1 MEEALLESKL
11 DSDATHAMFKI
22 VTRIVH
28 NAGRQKYGCTLVINL
43 NEQPIYISGQHFRE
57 PLDLTDEKMLCMA
70 KDLAK
75 VDGALHIGADL
86 HLYGFACLLDGRT
99 VAGEDRARGARFNS
113 ALRFTSENPNL
124 IVIVV
129 SVDKPVSVI
138 QEGVELNA
146 QCALKPVAWLM
157 KTPPTM
163 KTWLETAGF

>member
-1 MEEALLESKL
+1 MSE
-11 DSDATHAMFKI
+11 DSYPNM
-22 VTRIVH
+22 
-28 NAGRQKYGCTLVINL
+28 C
-43 NEQPIYISGQHFRE
+43 IYISGQHFRE
-57 PLDLTDEKMLCMA
+57 PLDLKDEKMLCMA

-86 HLYGFACLLDGRT
+86 HLYGFACLLDGRA
-99 VAGEDRARGARFNS
+99 VASEDRARGARFNS

-163 KTWLETAGF
+163 KTWLEAVGF